1 MGASSAGSVTMAS
14 IASLRSSLLFALAV
28 AFAAA
33 GCASPGTGGALAA
46 ATKVADGPFFG
57 TLPCADCDGIR
68 TELTLYRAG
77 GAPAG
82 FLLRETYL
90 GRPQGAN
97 VFESAGPWQEVGSH
111 GSGGSGRIVRVDPYQ
126 PQGRRNFLRV
136 GASALEL
143 LDRDERPIASRAD
156 LRLEL
161 SPTAALPEAEPAR
174 VLLAGM
180 LRAADAAGL
189 QLRRCADGAMQ
200 RVIDVSPENMV
211 TAVLT
216 DLGLDRRGEMYVEV
230 FGRVVDGVAMFE
242 RLNRGGAEMRCP
254 EAGAGLRWQAQGN
267 EPFWALRADAE
278 RTSFLQPGEA
288 PVAHPSI
295 DLTWRW
301 RGGRPDQ
308 ARAYL
313 YSQTEGSRFEAELT
327 PGICRDTMAD
337 AAYGYRAQVTVA
349 DRRSRR
355 TFSGCAYLGAGTA
368 PP

>member
-1 MGASSAGSVTMAS
+1 MGASSADSVATVS
-14 IASLRSSLLFALAV
+14 IASLRSSVVFAMV
-28 AFAAA
+28 VGVAAA
-33 GCASPGTGGALAA
+33 GCASPGTGSAPTA
-46 ATKVADGPFFG
+46 ATKVAEGPFVG
-57 TLPCADCDGIR
+57 TLPCADCEGIR
-68 TELTLYRAG
+68 TELTLYRVG

-82 FLLRETYL
+82 FYLRETDL
-90 GRPQGAN
+90 GKPQGAN
-97 VFESAGPWQEVGSH
+97 LFESVGPWQDVESRGAPVG
-111 GSGGSGRIVRVDPYQ
+111 GRLVRVDPYR
-126 PQGRRNFLRV
+126 PQGRRSFVRV
-136 GASALEL
+136 GASTLEL
-143 LDRDERPIASRAD
+143 LDRDERPIASRAG

-161 SPTAALPEAEPAR
+161 SLATAPPEAEPAR

-180 LRAADAAGL
+180 LRSADAAGL
-189 QLRRCADGAMQ
+189 RLRPCADGAMQ

-230 FGRVVDGVAMFE
+230 FGRMVDGVAMIE

-254 EAGAGLRWQAQGN
+254 DVGTGLRWQAQGN
-267 EPFWALRADAE
+267 EPFWALHADSE
-278 RTSFLQPGEA
+278 RMSLLQPGEA
-288 PVAHPSI
+288 PMAHPSI
-295 DLTWRW
+295 ELTWRW
-301 RGGRPDQ
+301 RGGRRDQ

-349 DRRSRR
+349 DARTRR
-355 TFSGCAYLGAGTA
+355 TFSGCAYLGAPAA